1 MMTMDIIGRS
11 DCDSARP
18 SILDRMVSLIA
29 KIRRN
34 RRTRL
39 HLSDLSDAALEDI
52 GISRREAEAEARR
65 WIWP

>member
-1 MMTMDIIGRS
+1 LS
-11 DCDSARP
+11 DETKKVKP
-18 SILDRMVSLIA
+18 SLAGQLLSFFLLL
-29 KIRRN
+29 RRN

-52 GISRREAEAEARR
+52 GLSRREAEAEARR

>member
-1 MMTMDIIGRS
+1 MTIETIAPSDRGLWSIGR
-11 DCDSARP
+11 
-18 SILDRMVSLIA
+18 IVWTFLL

-52 GISRREAEAEARR
+52 GLSRREAEAEARR
-65 WIWP
+65 WIWL